1 MYLLVFSVISFLF
14 YLVLPVLATQIK
26 NLVLNYSFYL
36 KKISQLQPKG
46 SIIDLRDLF
55 DQLAEKMTA
64 SATTVFGTLVSF
76 FGGFISFLTVLIAAV
91 FLNVQERGVKKF
103 VFYLTPEKHQNYVLR
118 LFDRIQKKV
127 GAWLWGRILI
137 AVILAILVAV
147 GLYFLKIKYAL
158 LLGFL
163 AALLGFIPFLGPIA
177 ASIPAILIALAQSPL
192 LAVFVLLWYLFVYSI
207 FENFF
212 LIPLL
217 MKKAVD
223 LNPALIILVVLLGSK
238 IAGILGIILAIPA
251 AAIVSVLIDE
261 YIQLKSKRASL
272 EVLEQ

>member
-1 MYLLVFSVISFLF
+1 M
-14 YLVLPVLATQIK
+14 
-26 NLVLNYSFYL
+26 
-36 KKISQLQPKG
+36 
-46 SIIDLRDLF
+46 
-55 DQLAEKMTA
+55 
-64 SATTVFGTLVSF
+64 
-76 FGGFISFLTVLIAAV
+76 
-91 FLNVQERGVKKF
+91 
-103 VFYLTPEKHQNYVLR
+103 
-118 LFDRIQKKV
+118 
-127 GAWLWGRILI
+127 
-137 AVILAILVAV
+137 AV
-147 GLYFLKIKYAL
+147 GLYFLKIKYAM

>member
-1 MYLLVFSVISFLF
+1 
-14 YLVLPVLATQIK
+14 
-26 NLVLNYSFYL
+26 
-36 KKISQLQPKG
+36 
-46 SIIDLRDLF
+46 
-55 DQLAEKMTA
+55 
-64 SATTVFGTLVSF
+64 
-76 FGGFISFLTVLIAAV
+76 
-91 FLNVQERGVKKF
+91 
-103 VFYLTPEKHQNYVLR
+103 
-118 LFDRIQKKV
+118 
-127 GAWLWGRILI
+127 
-137 AVILAILVAV
+137 
-147 GLYFLKIKYAL
+147 
-158 LLGFL
+158 
-163 AALLGFIPFLGPIA
+163 
-177 ASIPAILIALAQSPL
+177 
-192 LAVFVLLWYLFVYSI
+192 VYSI